1 MWHTLLNEPLQST
14 NFLYLIPTPSI
25 LIVKNE
31 ILFRKFQII
40 FFVFPNYFFF
50 FNKGD

>member
-1 MWHTLLNEPLQST
+1 MWHTLLNEPLQSI